1 MNAAQQVVLTFP
13 DLFNNTWLNSI
24 YNEVAMIEDE
34 HQIAIKAAVRE
45 QLDYRL
51 LLKCIEGYNSWKT
64 MSKKNPMLE
73 KKPGYFLK
81 ILNFEA
87 RFLKLQK
94 IVKSTRVG
102 ALI

>member
-1 MNAAQQVVLTFP
+1 MNAAQQVVFTCP

-51 LLKCIEGYNSWKT
+51 LHKSQMKMEVQ
-64 MSKKNPMLE
+64 
-73 KKPGYFLK
+73 
-81 ILNFEA
+81 LN
-87 RFLKLQK
+87 
-94 IVKSTRVG
+94 
-102 ALI
+102 